1 MSVGKAR
8 KESSSKG
15 QSGNAAATRT
25 KKGKFGDKTE
35 EEVMSLLLPD
45 RLGDNMDILFVSF
58 CFEAFKFL
66 IDLHLTTEY
75 YFINQKFTLK
85 ISVHTPQCIMYTH
98 NQLLNFRT

>member
-58 CFEAFKFL
+58 CFEAFKLTCIVASNNWILFYK
-66 IDLHLTTEY
+66 IFKSSHWKYRSTLH
-75 YFINQKFTLK
+75 NA
-85 ISVHTPQCIMYTH
+85 
-98 NQLLNFRT
+98 

>member
-75 YFINQKFTLK
+75 YFIKFSK
-85 ISVHTPQCIMYTH
+85 VHIENIGPYSTMH
-98 NQLLNFRT
+98 NVHA